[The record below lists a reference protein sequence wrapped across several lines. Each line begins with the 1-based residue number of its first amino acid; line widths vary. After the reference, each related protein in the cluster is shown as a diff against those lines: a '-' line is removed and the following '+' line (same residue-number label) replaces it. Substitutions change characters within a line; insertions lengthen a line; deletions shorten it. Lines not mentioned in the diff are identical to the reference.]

1 MLYGVIQMKL
11 GSDNFQPN
19 MAQTLFSLQKNKE
32 AQASALS
39 TQSNSAQVGLLTN
52 LNYRRQSDV
61 AFDFIWTG
69 NGSYICLKALL

>member
-1 MLYGVIQMKL
+1 MKM

-39 TQSNSAQVGLLTN
+39 TQSNSVQVSLSTSTIDAN
-52 LNYRRQSDV
+52 LISPSI
-61 AFDFIWTG
+61 FI
-69 NGSYICLKALL
+69 